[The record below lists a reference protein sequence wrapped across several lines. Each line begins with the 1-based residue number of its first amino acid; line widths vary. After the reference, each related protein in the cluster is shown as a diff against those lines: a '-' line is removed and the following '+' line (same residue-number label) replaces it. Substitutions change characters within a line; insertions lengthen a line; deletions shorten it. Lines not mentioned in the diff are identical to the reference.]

1 TLSSRNIKPQPQYNE
16 KKLHFNWN
24 TPIHLSPNEKGTIYI
39 GAQFLFRSRDHGQ
52 SWERIS
58 PDLSTN
64 DPEKQK
70 QEESGGITV
79 DNSAAEMHTSIYS
92 ISESPKNGQLIWA
105 GTDDGNL
112 QITRDGGKRWT
123 NVVDKVPN
131 LGKNSWVSTVIAS
144 RYDEGTAYATFDRH
158 TFGDMKPYLYKTTDF
173 GDTWTPLVSDA
184 SGVTGYAHVI
194 TEDTV
199 DSNLLFLGTEFGLWI
214 SIDGGK
220 QWAQYKGSG
229 FPAVAV
235 RDIVVHPRESDLV
248 LATHGRGIWIID
260 DISSLRSLTPDLMA
274 KDAMLL
280 DSTSIQYLN
289 SNGGWAEGDATF
301 SGPSRTQDAF
311 ITYYQKGRHIF
322 GDMKIEIIDP
332 DGKVVDTIAGSKH
345 RGINRATWSMRLK
358 PPTVPP
364 AASAAFGAATGPR
377 VLPGTYTVKMTKGDK
392 VYTSKLKL
400 VLDPRA
406 TYNEQDRRQQYDL
419 AMKLYRMMER
429 MSFAVD
435 SMVNLRDTATARAA
449 KLPAKDPLRASV
461 QQLSQQVD
469 ALRSKIVATK
479 EGGAITGEERIR
491 EYLTGVYGDVNNY
504 DGKPTNSQ
512 AERTDALGHE
522 LEDVIKELDQLT
534 AKQLPAIN
542 SGLQK
547 KKLEP
552 IQPLTQQQWEKM
564 HQGDAGAQ
572 PGMMGMRERD

>member
-1 TLSSRNIKPQPQYNE
+1 
-16 KKLHFNWN
+16 
-24 TPIHLSPNEKGTIYI
+24 
-39 GAQFLFRSRDHGQ
+39 
-52 SWERIS
+52 
-58 PDLSTN
+58 
-64 DPEKQK
+64 
-70 QEESGGITV
+70 
-79 DNSAAEMHTSIYS
+79 
-92 ISESPKNGQLIWA
+92 
-105 GTDDGNL
+105 
-112 QITRDGGKRWT
+112 
-123 NVVDKVPN
+123 
-131 LGKNSWVSTVIAS
+131 
-144 RYDEGTAYATFDRH
+144 
-158 TFGDMKPYLYKTTDF
+158 MKPYVYKTTDF
-173 GDTWTPLVSDA
+173 GGTWTPLVSDG

-199 DSNLLFLGTEFGLWI
+199 DPNLLFLGTEFGLWI

-229 FPAVAV
+229 FPAAAV
-235 RDIVVHPRESDLV
+235 RDIVIQPRESDLV

-260 DISSLRSLTPDLMA
+260 DISSLRALTPDLMS
-274 KDAMLL
+274 KDAVLL

-289 SNGGWAEGDATF
+289 SNGGWPEGDATF
-301 SGPSRTQDAF
+301 SGASRTQDAF

-322 GDMKIEIIDP
+322 GDMKIEILDP

-345 RGINRATWSMRLK
+345 RGVNRATWSMRLK

-364 AASAAFGAATGPR
+364 AATAAFGAATGPR

-406 TYNEQDRRQQYDL
+406 TYNEQDRREQFEL
-419 AMKLYRMMER
+419 VMKVYKMLGR

-435 SMVNLRDTATARAA
+435 SMVNLRDSAAARAA
-449 KLPAKDPLRASV
+449 KLPANDALRTSV
-461 QQLSQQVD
+461 QQFSQQVD

-491 EYLTGVYGDVNNY
+491 EYMTSVYGDVNNY

-512 AERTDALGHE
+512 AERADALGRE
-522 LEDVIKELDQLT
+522 LEDVIKEFDQLT
-534 AKQLPAIN
+534 AKQLPGIN

-552 IQPLTQQQWEKM
+552 IQPLSQQQWEKM
-564 HQGDAGAQ
+564 HEGDGGGQ
-572 PGMMGMRERD
+572 PGSAMNRMVERD